1 MYNHSPLFIYE
12 QRDNRMWTSL
22 KMRILNTLLL
32 ITTVIA
38 LTACGGGTGKRT
50 SSKTLSPSLDIE
62 QTGNLAKDYTQSGKF
77 LDAALLYNKLA
88 SISTEPDKQHFQ
100 LLAAEVLFEG
110 NYLMQANQLLEEINV
125 SSLSQTD
132 SNRLTLLNARI
143 AVARDNS
150 GMALNILSALPKVL
164 DSETAAKVHATRSE
178 AYAKSGNNF
187 EAARELIFL
196 ESFLTDE
203 EEIQNNQVAIL
214 STLTRISDFA
224 LQQLI
229 TQPPPDTF
237 SGWLELTR
245 ITKTYQ
251 QKPEELTEELKL
263 WRKRY
268 PTHSALDK
276 SISKASYREQIDIIR
291 PTHIAL
297 LLPHNNR
304 FAKAADAIKKGLL
317 STYFSTVDES
327 ERPILQIYNTDDST
341 ENFWTT
347 YNRAIADGADFIIG
361 PLDKAYVTML
371 NEKSELEVPTLA
383 LNYSENNQQKTTNLF
398 QFGLSPEDEAAQ
410 AAERAWL
417 NGYSS
422 ALVLVPQGKW
432 GQRVY
437 NSFKARWDQLG
448 GTVAEHQTYDAKKN
462 DFSASIRKLL
472 NIDESERRHSQLHA
486 TLNHKTFATP
496 RRRQDID
503 FIFIGAFPRQARQ
516 LRPQFKFH
524 HAADLPVYGTS
535 HIFTGKINR
544 QMDRD
549 MNGVFFGDMPWVIPG
564 MPKQTS
570 LKKEISRL
578 WPNINDK
585 YTRLFAL
592 GIDAYNLIPSL
603 NRLVEYRADY
613 YSGETGSL
621 YLDENNRVQ
630 RRLLWLGF
638 EKGIPKVLDN
648 LN

>member
-1 MYNHSPLFIYE
+1 
-12 QRDNRMWTSL
+12 
-22 KMRILNTLLL
+22 MRTLNIVLL
-32 ITTVIA
+32 ITVAFA
-38 LTACGGGTGKRT
+38 LTACGGSGKRT
-50 SSKTLSPSLDIE
+50 SSKTPSSSLDLE
-62 QTGNLAKDYTQSGKF
+62 QTSSLAKDYTQSGKF

-88 SISTEPDKQHFQ
+88 NASVEADKQHYQ
-100 LLAAEVLFEG
+100 LLAAEVMFEG
-110 NYLMQANQLLEEINV
+110 NYLMQANQLLDEINLA
-125 SSLSQTD
+125 SLPQTL
-132 SNRLTLLNARI
+132 SNRVALLNARI
-143 AVARDNS
+143 AVARDQS
-150 GMALNILSALPKVL
+150 GMALNILAALPKTL
-164 DSETAAKVHATRSE
+164 TDETTSKVHATRAK

-187 EAARELIFL
+187 EAARELILL
-196 ESFLTDE
+196 EPFLTDDE
-203 EEIQNNQVAIL
+203 AKQNNQVAIL
-214 STLTRISDFA
+214 STLTRISDYA

-229 TQPPPDTF
+229 TQPPPDAF

-245 ITKTYQ
+245 LTKNYQ
-251 QKPEELTEELKL
+251 QKPDELAEELKL

-268 PTHSALDK
+268 PTHSALDQ
-276 SISKASYREQIDIIR
+276 SISKASFRETIDIIQ
-291 PTHIAL
+291 PKHIAL
-297 LLPHNNR
+297 LLPQSNR
-304 FAKAADAIKKGLL
+304 FSKAADAIKKGLL
-317 STYFSTVDES
+317 STYFASTDES
-327 ERPILQIYNTDDST
+327 QRPILQIYKTDDSG

-347 YNRAIADGADFIIG
+347 YNRAISDGADFIIG
-361 PLDKAYVTML
+361 PLDKASVTML
-371 NEKSELEVPTLA
+371 NEKSELDVPTLA
-383 LNYSENNQQKTTNLF
+383 LNYSENNQQTTKNLY

-432 GQRVY
+432 GDRVY
-437 NSFKARWDQLG
+437 NSFKTRWDQLG

-462 DFSASIRKLL
+462 DFSSSIRKLL
-472 NIDESERRHSQLHA
+472 NIDESERRHSLLHA
-486 TLNHKTFATP
+486 TLNHKTHSTP

-564 MPKQTS
+564 MPKQTA
-570 LKKEISRL
+570 LKKEISTL

-603 NRLVEYRADY
+603 NRLVEYRSDY
-613 YSGETGSL
+613 YGGETGSL
-621 YLDENNRVQ
+621 YLDENNRIV

-638 EKGIPKVLDN
+638 ERGIPKVLDN